1 MLVAKKTT
9 LVGYYQILVRP
20 FVRLP
25 YCGLSDT
32 EFSHFAPATLL
43 LGSSATTILIN
54 ILLSFGAISRVAIM
68 SGSSYNSAVDESVSI
83 DLPEY
88 NEILVLG
95 CHTE

>member
-1 MLVAKKTT
+1 
-9 LVGYYQILVRP
+9 
-20 FVRLP
+20 
-25 YCGLSDT
+25 
-32 EFSHFAPATLL
+32 
-43 LGSSATTILIN
+43 
-54 ILLSFGAISRVAIM
+54 M